1 VGAAG
6 HVLLHP
12 RHVHAGWGEVRPAS
26 LAATLPDFAVLK
38 LCWVQLTAHP
48 SLRSVWLMYR

>member
-1 VGAAG
+1 MGAAG